1 MYRKQFLLTT
11 QPDFR
16 YNWNYEK
23 IGHFIL
29 YNHPDLSYAFKKG
42 NNADIYLLGELYD
55 WENPQWSN
63 QQILEGLS
71 DVKSVNELLS
81 GISKYSGE
89 YVLIGKFDQDIYLFN
104 DASGQAE
111 IYYDDNFSSFG
122 TQPKL
127 LREVIDL
134 LPYEDAIAD
143 EFYKSDIFKK
153 KCLFIGES
161 THKKN
166 IRHLLPN
173 HFIHINNKKV
183 KRFFPATPLE
193 ELPLEDAA
201 DQASLMLKGY
211 LKAISVRNDMAL
223 AVTGGY
229 DSRVLFLASLETDC
243 KYWVLKHSYVADS
256 HHDIVIPKQLTALY
270 HKDFRVI
277 PDTNGSNMDYNDEY
291 INSVDFPRFID
302 FSGEVF
308 FKNKVLVNGNISEIT
323 RNCFGYYKN
332 ITAEELSYLNGYKN
346 AQYPSMQYGNWLKM
360 NKLFFSKLGYNY
372 LDSVSKETYK

>member
-1 MYRKQFLLTT
+1 
-11 QPDFR
+11 
-16 YNWNYEK
+16 
-23 IGHFIL
+23 
-29 YNHPDLSYAFKKG
+29 
-42 NNADIYLLGELYD
+42 
-55 WENPQWSN
+55 
-63 QQILEGLS
+63 
-71 DVKSVNELLS
+71 
-81 GISKYSGE
+81 
-89 YVLIGKFDQDIYLFN
+89 
-104 DASGQAE
+104 
-111 IYYDDNFSSFG
+111 
-122 TQPKL
+122 
-127 LREVIDL
+127 
-134 LPYEDAIAD
+134 
-143 EFYKSDIFKK
+143 
-153 KCLFIGES
+153 
-161 THKKN
+161 
-166 IRHLLPN
+166 
-173 HFIHINNKKV
+173 
-183 KRFFPATPLE
+183 
-193 ELPLEDAA
+193 
-201 DQASLMLKGY
+201 
-211 LKAISVRNDMAL
+211 MAL

-372 LDSVSKETYK
+372 LDMFHWEEKAGNWVAKAKTEFNALGKTVTSPFNSRDLLMLLLSVKRKYRDTHFNKLYDRIIYNLSGGNDKVCNMPVNPCRKQQIIRLMKTCKVYNLYGFLRLEMRKYNQERT